1 MSVFE
6 MRRPKTDSNPVETRN
21 AGGPGSE
28 RATNTSR
35 RRWFDFSEALTL
47 TCFQSVRD
55 PMEFHAYRGIENLN
69 KGRWEFRC
77 LGPVTQAGRRS
88 IPAWQGHV
96 ANGILFRA
104 AKTA

>member
-1 MSVFE
+1 
-6 MRRPKTDSNPVETRN
+6 
-21 AGGPGSE
+21 
-28 RATNTSR
+28 
-35 RRWFDFSEALTL
+35 
-47 TCFQSVRD
+47 
-55 PMEFHAYRGIENLN
+55 MEFHAYRGIENLN